1 MINLIKADFYKET
14 KKLSFK
20 IISVL
25 IIFVSI
31 FSLIIINKNL
41 NNKNENYEVMPKL
54 SLNDYKNVN
63 KYGNYSQYLK
73 KYNTYEKKLK
83 LINEVKMKNNETKIE
98 KLLSNYDI
106 YFYLIGVIIIFM
118 SFHSFSYD
126 YDKSTL
132 KYVFMT
138 KYGRSKVYFSKIFTQ
153 LLLAIIYILIL
164 ILTLLITS
172 CLLTSENIFNVYK
185 TVVINNV
192 YGNIPLITYY
202 FYKGLIYI
210 IPFMFIISFSIFLS
224 ILLKGNT
231 FGLVLSNI
239 LYLFSLLFSEILF
252 KYGLNIAEYTFLPY
266 LDYTYYNDKIT
277 VLTNNMI
284 YNLDLSINNS
294 ILYLSI
300 YTLLCVF
307 ISVKLLKRDV

>member
-1 MINLIKADFYKET
+1 MINLIKADLYKET

-41 NNKNENYEVMPKL
+41 NIKNENYEVMPKL

-83 LINEVKMKNNETKIE
+83 LINEVKIKNNETKIE

-106 YFYLIGVIIIFM
+106 YFYLIGVFIIFM

-126 YDKSTL
+126 YDKATL

-138 KYGRSKVYFSKIFTQ
+138 KYGRSKVYLSKIFTQ

-239 LYLFSLLFSEILF
+239 LYLFSLLLSEILF